1 MTKKVLFILPLLTVL
16 ASCYKQERKCS
27 DFKTGKFEFEAVI
40 DGETK
45 ISTFTRTNEIQIETF
60 EGKTDTASIRWVND
74 CEFVLQK
81 LHPRNMADQKAI
93 TMKIINTDGDSYV
106 FEYGILGESRRERG
120 TIKKISDLD

>member
-1 MTKKVLFILPLLTVL
+1 MTKKVLFILPLFAVL

-27 DFKTGKFEFEAVI
+27 DFKTGKFEFEAI
-40 DGETK
+40 INGEK
-45 ISTFTRTNEIQIETF
+45 KVSTFIRKNDIQIETF

-81 LHPRNMADQKAI
+81 LHPKNMADHKAI

-106 FEYGILGESRRERG
+106 FEYGILSEPRRERG